1 MINFIKTAISKTIDF
16 AAVVFDTAMNVFLF
30 TNCLK

>member
-1 MINFIKTAISKTIDF
+1 MINFIRNAANKVLDF